1 MKKEKSEIIV
11 KVCSIAG
18 KCKYHR
24 EIGQEYSL
32 KNVVPDGVCFD
43 VLHIAYAYC
52 LGLANKAV
60 FYWTEK
66 TDRDAV
72 IAQCPFGK
80 IVMEVRR
87 EEEGKKVIVRIIEK
101 RGECK
106 KKMEKGQE
114 FLFNLGEDHTTIC
127 PAGFNAIYPYLLL
140 VKNKRMRKILVE
152 CPDHINRVVYE
163 IERRKNE

>member
-1 MKKEKSEIIV
+1 MRDKKNEIVVRVHKIF
-11 KVCSIAG
+11 G

-24 EIGQEYSL
+24 EVGQEYNL
-32 KNVVPDGVCFD
+32 KNVVPEGVCFN
-43 VLHIAYAYC
+43 VAHIAYAYC

-66 TDRDAV
+66 TNKDMV

-80 IVMEVRR
+80 IVMGVKR

-101 RGECK
+101 RGECREN
-106 KKMEKGQE
+106 MEVGQE